1 MRWTM
6 LVLLAGVCTG
16 LGGCAT
22 QGRTISMSSAGLA
35 NEDVDSE
42 KVATV
47 NQWAQS
53 HGATVLWINYPVR
66 AHPRSDGG
74 GGN

>member
-1 MRWTM
+1 
-6 LVLLAGVCTG
+6 
-16 LGGCAT
+16 
-22 QGRTISMSSAGLA
+22 MSSAGLA

>member
-1 MRWTM
+1 
-6 LVLLAGVCTG
+6 
-16 LGGCAT
+16 
-22 QGRTISMSSAGLA
+22 MSSAGIA
-35 NEDVDSE
+35 SEDVDSE

-66 AHPRSDGG
+66 AHPRTEGG